1 MYTKDDVIIS
11 RIRAMKTDDLNKS
24 RIPHADKKDGEPLKN
39 NNTTVGNISCYFRNL
54 EDNLIKHISEADVV
68 VGSVAWLTNEGILEA
83 MKSCKHVSIVVQKED
98 FLRPD
103 TNMTNT
109 KLKILYR
116 ALPKHLNRFAFE
128 TILSKMSTNGDN
140 SIEPVR
146 CVGNNNRNKYTS
158 LPRAHNKFLVFCKI
172 EKRPYSEDEIQERID
187 RHLKDLEDIRRF
199 ESESTSKGINWRL
212 EMAKISVAA
221 FQQQTY
227 YEVIRPY
234 AFWTGSF
241 NFTENACKSFENA
254 IYIRDE
260 ILAQAYLK
268 EYSQIAA
275 LSEPLNWETEWMSP
289 EWRIGT

>member
-1 MYTKDDVIIS
+1 MYQTNLYKKRVINPNILS
-11 RIRAMKTDDLNKS
+11 GQVGGTFLMKTDDLNKS

-103 TNMTNT
+103 GNMTNI
-109 KLKILYR
+109 KLKRLYR
-116 ALPKHLNRFAFE
+116 ALPKYLSKYAFE
-128 TILSKMSTNGDN
+128 TILSEMSTSDIEP
-140 SIEPVR
+140 IEPVR
-146 CVGNNNRNKYTS
+146 CVGNNNRDKYTS

-172 EKRPYSEDEIQERID
+172 GVRPEYGYG
-187 RHLKDLEDIRRF
+187 DIRRD
-199 ESESTSKGINWRL
+199 
-212 EMAKISVAA
+212 
-221 FQQQTY
+221 
-227 YEVIRPY
+227 VIRPY

-241 NFTENACKSFENA
+241 NFTKNACKSFENA
-254 IYIRDE
+254 VYIRDE